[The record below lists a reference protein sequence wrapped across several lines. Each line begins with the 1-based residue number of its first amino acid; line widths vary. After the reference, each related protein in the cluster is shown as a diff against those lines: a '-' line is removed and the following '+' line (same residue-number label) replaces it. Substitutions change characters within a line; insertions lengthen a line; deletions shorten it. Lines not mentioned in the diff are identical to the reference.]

1 VGFVSALGLGLAGD
15 CAFGTS
21 SDGRLGGTAATK
33 EAGRIPDRPPNSPL
47 IHASLTRAVTLILSP
62 VGESVGV
69 GVRWRCSNVCTCD
82 GAYVHVYFAD
92 THIRM
97 WDYRAIYYEL
107 EHCHP
112 YTIHVL
118 TYP

>member
-1 VGFVSALGLGLAGD
+1 M
-15 CAFGTS
+15 
-21 SDGRLGGTAATK
+21 
-33 EAGRIPDRPPNSPL
+33 
-47 IHASLTRAVTLILSP
+47 
-62 VGESVGV
+62 
-69 GVRWRCSNVCTCD
+69 CTCD

-112 YTIHVL
+112 HTIHVL
-118 TYP
+118 TYLPTTHTLKESSPSCPSKSYTAVTKLPSGREGKFPFPVNVSV